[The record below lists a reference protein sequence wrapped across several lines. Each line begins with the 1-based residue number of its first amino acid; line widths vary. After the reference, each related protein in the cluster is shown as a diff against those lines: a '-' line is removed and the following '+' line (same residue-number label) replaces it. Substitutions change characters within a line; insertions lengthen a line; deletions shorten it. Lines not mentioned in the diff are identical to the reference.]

1 MRKGSQVSGV
11 FGLPFDWSR
20 GQRGRDNLGL
30 LFFTAQ
36 IAEGAQVIFH
46 DGKMSCEIKKIPQ
59 IQPIFLFIF
68 EMM

>member
-11 FGLPFDWSR
+11 FGLPFDCSR
-20 GQRGRDNLGL
+20 GQRGHDNLGL

-36 IAEGAQVIFH
+36 IAEGAQVISH

-59 IQPIFLFIF
+59 I
-68 EMM
+68 